1 MSVIIAVG
9 GPKGVGKTT
18 VLEQAINQLPEWQ
31 LIKVSAELLRLTDNS
46 WSNLSIGRKDEMRQ
60 LFAQEL
66 LKNLPNKL
74 LLDLHYVDLR
84 EGAEKCI
91 QPAEL
96 INKCTHFIVFLALPE
111 LILKRR
117 EKREKD
123 RSKELSLVQIREE
136 IIAELNMA
144 RKLAEE
150 SKKTYFVFDR
160 SSSEINESVKEFIKF
175 LHEINLK

>member
-18 VLEQAINQLPEWQ
+18 ILEQTINQLPEWQ
-31 LIKVSAELLRLTDNS
+31 LIKVSQELLRLTDNS
-46 WSNLSIGRKDEMRQ
+46 WRSLLVARKDETRQ

-66 LKNLPNKL
+66 LKNLPDKL

-96 INKCTHFIVFLALPE
+96 INSCTHFIVFLASDE
-111 LILKRR
+111 VILERRKKRD
-117 EKREKD
+117 KD
-123 RSKELSLVQIREE
+123 
-136 IIAELNMA
+136 
-144 RKLAEE
+144 KL
-150 SKKTYFVFDR
+150 K
-160 SSSEINESVKEFIKF
+160 
-175 LHEINLK
+175 EINLKEIRQEGIAELKMAQKLSADYKKNYFIFDSSGEVNENVKNLKNLLYEITSK